1 MEFRCKTEHRR
12 KLLYIPL
19 LLLLQDLWKQRLI
32 YRFQN
37 GRKREHKDIPETALR
52 KRIKKSTPAPDNTS
66 TRIVSTPIWGIPR
79 YLPDREPG
87 EDDLTISEH
96 INALKLEKSK
106 KRPNYER
113 VCLLM
118 SKTLSERRK
127 KIVTEGISIPDLKK
141 DYPWLFDEEE
151 VCNNNS
157 LIVFR

>member
-1 MEFRCKTEHRR
+1 M
-12 KLLYIPL
+12 
-19 LLLLQDLWKQRLI
+19 

-52 KRIKKSTPAPDNTS
+52 KRMKKTTAPDTTNSRRLESAPT
-66 TRIVSTPIWGIPR
+66 WGIPR

-87 EDDLTISEH
+87 EDDLSISEH

-113 VCLLM
+113 VFLLM
-118 SKTLSERRK
+118 SKTLAERRK
-127 KIVTEGISIPDLKK
+127 KIVTEGIPISSLKI

-151 VCNNNS
+151 VCINS
-157 LIVFR
+157 S